1 MKIDE
6 KTLAWL
12 LPLVILIAAL
22 AAVGCKPK
30 PLNPFPQT
38 GAVDG
43 WAKTSEVRT
52 FKPADLWQY
61 IDGDSEQYIK
71 AGVANTLTADYKFK
85 DSIEATVDV
94 YAMSN
99 ETGAKTMLEAGPVA
113 DAKQAAVGDE
123 ARLYGQS
130 LSFRKG
136 KYLVRIVSF
145 TAAPGLSDGLVAL
158 GKAVAEKL

>member
-1 MKIDE
+1 MKTDPKI
-6 KTLAWL
+6 LVRL
-12 LPLVILIAAL
+12 LPLGILLAAL
-22 AAVGCKPK
+22 AAAGCKPK
-30 PLNPFPQT
+30 PMNPFPQT

-85 DSIEATVDV
+85 GSIDATVDV
-94 YAMSN
+94 YVMSN
-99 ETGAKTMLEAGPVA
+99 EAGAKTMLDSGPVA

-130 LSFRKG
+130 LNFRKG

-158 GKAVAEKL
+158 GKAVSEKL